1 MFILFLATLAYADE
15 TPDFTLAQLP
25 CAQAQ
30 TPVLTVDTAKVPWP
44 FKAKAAKLVLTAK
57 AQDYAHA
64 EECTRLLTAAA
75 STAAQDEAAGMIG
88 TVAVAGGK
96 DVSFDGRKAI
106 VVTGNAA
113 TAHEL
118 PDAAFY
124 GTRLGGYGQQG
135 SVVDYTTVGNLAF
148 LAGQQTPV
156 AVVSGTGTAK
166 AKSSAKAA
174 PKVDPAEAE
183 KARAAAAAKAEA
195 ERKARAAAAKAAAAK
210 AEAGS

>member
-44 FKAKAAKLVLTAK
+44 FKAKAAKLVLAAK
-57 AQDYAHA
+57 AQADAHT
-64 EECTRLLTAAA
+64 EKCTELLTAAHH
-75 STAAQDEAAGMIG
+75 TAAQDEAAGMIG

-118 PDAAFY
+118 PGFY
-124 GTRLGGYGQQG
+124 GGARLGGYGQQG
-135 SVVDYTTVGNLAF
+135 SDYTTVGNLAF

>member
-44 FKAKAAKLVLTAK
+44 FKAKAAKLVLAAK
-57 AQDYAHA
+57 AQADAHT
-64 EECTRLLTAAA
+64 EKCTELLTAAHH
-75 STAAQDEAAGMIG
+75 TAAQDEAAGMIG

-118 PDAAFY
+118 PGFY
-124 GTRLGGYGQQG
+124 GGARLGGYGQQG
-135 SVVDYTTVGNLAF
+135 SDYTTVGNLAF
-148 LAGQQTPV
+148 LAGQGST
-156 AVVSGTGTAK
+156 ATIVSGGTVK
-166 AKSSAKAA
+166 AEPSAKAA
-174 PKVDPAEAE
+174 AKVDPAEAE
-183 KARAAAAAKAEA
+183 KARAAAAAKAEV

-210 AEAGS
+210 AESGS